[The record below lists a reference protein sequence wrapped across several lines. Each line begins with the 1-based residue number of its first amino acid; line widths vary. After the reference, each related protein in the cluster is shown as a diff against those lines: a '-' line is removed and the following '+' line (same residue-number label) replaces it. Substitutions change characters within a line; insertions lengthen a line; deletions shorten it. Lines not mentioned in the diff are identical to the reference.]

1 MLDLILFPFHLAFG
15 IIKAVFG
22 FIGGLLS
29 MIFSLVG
36 GLVSFAV
43 GAAVRGLMITLIVR
57 AVRRH
62 HGAENDPEADED
74 FVSYYDHDGTVQ

>member
-22 FIGGLLS
+22 LIGGLLS

-43 GAAVRGLMITLIVR
+43 GAAVMGLIITLIVR
-57 AVRRH
+57 AVRRY
-62 HGAENDPEADED
+62 HGAEEAQEADED
-74 FVSYYDHDGTVQ
+74 FASYYDHNGTVR

>member
-22 FIGGLLS
+22 LIGGF
-29 MIFSLVG
+29 FSLIFGLLG
-36 GLVSFAV
+36 GVLSLVISVAV
-43 GAAVRGLMITLIVR
+43 IGLIVSLIVAAVR
-57 AVRRH
+57 RRGH
-62 HGAENDPEADED
+62 EDPEETNDED

>member
-22 FIGGLLS
+22 LIGGF
-29 MIFSLVG
+29 FSLIFGLLG
-36 GLVSFAV
+36 GVLSLVVSVAV
-43 GAAVRGLMITLIVR
+43 IGLIVSLIVAAVR
-57 AVRRH
+57 RRGH
-62 HGAENDPEADED
+62 EDPEETNVED